1 MCPYVIL
8 ERRKYPNWRG
18 KKSPSSVEAYEIIAG
33 GRRWRKSALD
43 CFMLFF
49 WEGFFFILV
58 IGWISLWDMK
68 PSWHLFSRITLIL
81 FWSTPSAKRT
91 IFTRNWICQYCFL
104 WCQRSNKISF
114 RRSGR
119 TQESNV
125 VDAVWRPSWKYGCKL
140 KDSSAFLVLVY
151 LEWTYIGRYP
161 QWCLFFR
168 DHSSGRGGGRIN
180 CFTTH
185 LKTVRTGR
193 GK

>member
-1 MCPYVIL
+1 
-8 ERRKYPNWRG
+8 
-18 KKSPSSVEAYEIIAG
+18 
-33 GRRWRKSALD
+33 
-43 CFMLFF
+43 
-49 WEGFFFILV
+49 
-58 IGWISLWDMK
+58 MK

-81 FWSTPSAKRT
+81 FRSSPSAKLT

-168 DHSSGRGGGRIN
+168 DHSSGRGGGIN
-180 CFTTH
+180 FLEEGNREVGGVVISVLHNGSWCFLVLYRTFQRRSALGIYPVNDTSAIKYEARR
-185 LKTVRTGR
+185 KTRSLPHFITR
-193 GK
+193 KTSSDY